1 MKPKKFINDAA
12 DAVDEFIAGLLIQYP
27 NHLRKLANH
36 HVILHSSFENK
47 DAHPNKSRV
56 SLLSGGGSG
65 HEPSHAGFVGENML
79 SGAILGGIFASP
91 SVNSILAAIRA
102 VTLPSSEGGK
112 GCLLIVKNYTGDRLN
127 FGMACELANAEGR
140 LVKMCVVADDC
151 AIERKKGITGARGVA
166 VGAGSAASV

>member
-12 DAVDEFIAGLLIQYP
+12 DAVDEFISGLLIQYP

-79 SGAILGGIFASP
+79 SGAILGMNGRFMLRFHLSSFYLTSNFVCIRWNFCEPVSEFHPCCYSRCYFA
-91 SVNSILAAIRA
+91 IL
-102 VTLPSSEGGK
+102 
-112 GCLLIVKNYTGDRLN
+112 
-127 FGMACELANAEGR
+127 
-140 LVKMCVVADDC
+140 
-151 AIERKKGITGARGVA
+151 
-166 VGAGSAASV
+166 